1 MLFSVYCVGWEA
13 GSYSPHEVFV
23 VFWWQLINT
32 LGVLILLSKS
42 LSLLLRVSRA
52 TIAAMAQPYW
62 GEVSYF
68 SK

>member
-23 VFWWQLINT
+23 VSCRLVVLCKWWQLINT

-42 LSLLLRVSRA
+42 LSLLLRVRRA
-52 TIAAMAQPYW
+52 TKAAMAQQY
-62 GEVSYF
+62 
-68 SK
+68 